1 MNKIYFVSKKVSD
14 YLEKSKGTGV
24 KLINVGIL
32 VFQRNQSK
40 FSNTECIY
48 RVVQDGV
55 YNILPYMGKRVV
67 TSNNIEIL
75 KSLITNRI
83 NPLESFNADKSAAA

>member
-1 MNKIYFVSKKVSD
+1 MNKIYFVSKEVSN
-14 YLEKSKGTGV
+14 YLESSKGTGV

-67 TSNNIEIL
+67 TTNNIEIL

-83 NPLESFNADKSAAA
+83 NSLESFNADKNAAA